1 MYSDGYESVHL
12 QIFNYV
18 AMTVEILHFEH
29 TSNFSA
35 SVTLTLRMFDCYIKM
50 QTCSPCQT
58 FGHGHP
64 LFLSECLGGPGVLFI
79 GFCPSS
85 PPAEVFNATQ
95 SSGPHSH
102 GIMA

>member
-18 AMTVEILHFEH
+18 AMTVEILDFEH

-58 FGHGHP
+58 LGHGHP
-64 LFLSECLGGPGVLFI
+64 LFFSECIGVL
-79 GFCPSS
+79 GSCSLASARPV
-85 PPAEVFNATQ
+85 PPRKCLTQ
-95 SSGPHSH
+95 H
-102 GIMA
+102 I

>member
-1 MYSDGYESVHL
+1 MGLHKHMYSDGYESVHL

-58 FGHGHP
+58 LGHGHP
-64 LFLSECLGGPGVLFI
+64 LFLSECLGVL
-79 GFCPSS
+79 GSCSLASARPV
-85 PPAEVFNATQ
+85 PPRKCLTQ
-95 SSGPHSH
+95 H
-102 GIMA
+102 I

>member
-35 SVTLTLRMFDCYIKM
+35 SVTWTLRMFDCYIKM

-58 FGHGHP
+58 LGHGHP
-64 LFLSECLGGPGVLFI
+64 LFLSGGPWVLFI